1 MYSRKKK
8 KGGKKDLCELNTS
21 RAIWLAVLRDLQQ
34 VRLIAAAVA
43 TLISA
48 GEKKPHLV
56 AAEPR
61 RPCLPPQPV

>member
-8 KGGKKDLCELNTS
+8 KGKKKDNLCELNTS

-48 GEKKPHLV
+48 GEKNLT
-56 AAEPR
+56 
-61 RPCLPPQPV
+61 